1 MRPTRCQLRHRSDA
15 PTRTSKRHLKNTTFG
30 GKKFRGGRFELPTK
44 GLLHEAALQSPA
56 LPLSYPRRLM
66 SCWKKSLLKQKIRQY
81 RRGFL
86 QNDVKAEAS
95 CIRSKNA
102 VSFSFICLVP
112 YNNVR
117 FLRIFFSKSGPY
129 GAVLFT
135 FSFLCVCVQKAK
147 QKTAIFTCFWTNG
160 VISKT

>member
-1 MRPTRCQLRHRSDA
+1 
-15 PTRTSKRHLKNTTFG
+15 
-30 GKKFRGGRFELPTK
+30 
-44 GLLHEAALQSPA
+44 
-56 LPLSYPRRLM
+56 LM

-112 YNNVR
+112 CNNVR
-117 FLRIFFSKSGPY
+117 FLRILPKSGPY

-135 FSFLCVCVQKAK
+135 FSFLCVCAK
-147 QKTAIFTCFWTNG
+147 
-160 VISKT
+160 SKTKNSHFHLFLNKRRNFKNIRRF

>member
-117 FLRIFFSKSGPY
+117 FLRIQKVARMGRFCS
-129 GAVLFT
+129 LFH
-135 FSFLCVCVQKAK
+135 FCVCVCKK
-147 QKTAIFTCFWTNG
+147 QNKKQPFSPVFEQTA
-160 VISKT
+160 

>member
-15 PTRTSKRHLKNTTFG
+15 PTRPSKRHLKNTTVG

-117 FLRIFFSKSGPY
+117 FLRIFLPKSGPY

-135 FSFLCVCVQKAK
+135 F
-147 QKTAIFTCFWTNG
+147 
-160 VISKT
+160 